1 MEPMTIALI
10 RRRMSAAALAWS
22 TGIVKLGE
30 TATSVTLSHRGGN
43 HFAKIGR
50 AGREHRQQPAA
61 SGAHCRLPTAS
72 EADPEPELHHPR
84 LIRDVAVERRLTVI
98 PVALVRHVGTEVL
111 MIEQ

>member
-43 HFAKIGR
+43 HFAKIRVRR
-50 AGREHRQQPAA
+50 APTAA
-61 SGAHCRLPTAS
+61 GSERCPLPTADTAS
-72 EADPEPELHHPR
+72 EADPESELHHPR
-84 LIRDVAVERRLTVI
+84 LIRDVAVERWLPEER
-98 PVALVRHVGTEVL
+98 VAPVRHVRTEVL
-111 MIEQ
+111 V